1 MEMIH
6 KSHTKSDLIHIVNNI
21 NLNIRISHGDSKKQ
35 IHDKFIDYYD
45 STNDLIFKKNLY
57 DIKDLRE
64 LKLFLSKPS
73 PKKNISLADKQ
84 QILTIC
90 RKIIQYTKNDYL
102 IQKSNYNS
110 EQDLKDDIL
119 YILQFG
125 DLPSV
130 RRACKSLNKNIML
143 KDKYHPIISPQVQSL
158 ILEKEIEKKTIL
170 NILSIEVGNF
180 VVSFD

>member
-1 MEMIH
+1 M
-6 KSHTKSDLIHIVNNI
+6 
-21 NLNIRISHGDSKKQ
+21 
-35 IHDKFIDYYD
+35 
-45 STNDLIFKKNLY
+45 
-57 DIKDLRE
+57 RE

-90 RKIIQYTKNDYL
+90 RKIIQYCKNDYL
-102 IQKSNYNS
+102 IQKSNYNT

-143 KDKYHPIISPQVQSL
+143 KDKYKPVISPQVQSL

-170 NILSIEVGNF
+170 NILSIEEGEF
-180 VVSFD
+180 IVSFD

>member
-1 MEMIH
+1 MIH

-21 NLNIRISHGDSKKQ
+21 GINIRISHGDSKKQ
-35 IHDKFIDYYD
+35 IHDKFIQYYD
-45 STNDLIFKKNLY
+45 STNDSSFKKNLY

-73 PKKNISLADKQ
+73 KKKNISLADKQ

-90 RKIIQYTKNDYL
+90 RKIIQFTKNNYL
-102 IQKSNYNS
+102 IQKSNYNC

-119 YILQFG
+119 FVIQFG

-130 RRACKSLNKNIML
+130 RRACKCLNKNIML
-143 KDKYHPIISPQVQSL
+143 KEKYHPIISPQVQSL
-158 ILEKEIEKKTIL
+158 IMEKEIEKKSIL
-170 NILSIEVGNF
+170 NILTIEVGTYEI
-180 VVSFD
+180 SFD